1 MGRIVRSHSKG
12 YRLTDIVNTASAIVS
27 LLFMIIPFFQGL
39 TLGRTYSLVMM
50 LSMGTWFLTTLSY
63 STRWIIKINKGMLG
77 LLGLLAFYAIVLMIG
92 EGNIRT
98 HAVTILA
105 PYYGFLV
112 FYFYYSTNQ
121 NRTLSLIVKIVLAG
135 LCITFLT
142 TLLAEDQYAYRE
154 IKNIDMIIQS
164 NYLKNI
170 GTTHHI
176 YSGALVGTVLFS
188 FILAGDIVKNNSL
201 ILKMIGVISFYL
213 AITSSS
219 AIAVV
224 CAFIAIGGLLIQR
237 SNSVFRYVL
246 VPCILLMIFLLRAP
260 IGEAIQNI
268 GLSMDNKYMSKKLY
282 DMGASIASGESTGE
296 LAGRTRLWMQDL
308 NTFTD
313 SYFMGIGSY
322 YLGAGNGTH
331 SIADHS
337 QLFSDMARYGIVFTV
352 YIIFLF
358 SMYIKLLNSMLR
370 RYELQCNLNVYY
382 FVFALMYVC
391 QPVFTNFVIPTVFL
405 FLIPGIVVMIGERK
419 KLSRDL

>member
-1 MGRIVRSHSKG
+1 
-12 YRLTDIVNTASAIVS
+12 
-27 LLFMIIPFFQGL
+27 
-39 TLGRTYSLVMM
+39 MM
-50 LSMGTWFLTTLSY
+50 LSMGAWFLTTLSY
-63 STRWIIKINKGMLG
+63 STQWISKINKGMLG
-77 LLGLLAFYAIVLMIG
+77 LLGLLAFYAIVLIIG

-105 PYYGFLV
+105 PYYGFFV
-112 FYFYYSTNQ
+112 FYYYYSTNQ
-121 NRTLSLIVKIVLAG
+121 NQTLGMIVKIVFAG
-135 LCITFLT
+135 LCVTFLT

-154 IKNIDMIIQS
+154 IKDIDMIIQS

-188 FILAGDIVKNNSL
+188 FILAGDVVKKNSL
-201 ILKMIGVISFYL
+201 ILKVIGVLCFYL

-224 CAFIAIGGLLIQR
+224 CSFIAIGGLLIQR
-237 SNSVFRYVL
+237 SNSVLRYVL
-246 VPCILLMIFLLRAP
+246 VPCILLMIFLLRVP

-322 YLGAGNGTH
+322 YLGAGNGMYSVT
-331 SIADHS
+331 DHS
-337 QLFSDMARYGIVFTV
+337 QMFSDMARYGILFAI

-358 SMYIKLLNSMLR
+358 SRYIKLLNGMLR

-405 FLIPGIVVMIGERK
+405 FLIPGIVVIIGERK
-419 KLSRDL
+419 QLRRDL